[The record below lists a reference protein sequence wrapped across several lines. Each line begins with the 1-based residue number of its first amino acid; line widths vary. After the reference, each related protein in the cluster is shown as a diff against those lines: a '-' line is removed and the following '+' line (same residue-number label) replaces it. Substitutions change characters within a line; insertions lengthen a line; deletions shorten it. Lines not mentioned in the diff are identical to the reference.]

1 MSDQQ
6 QPPSES
12 SVPPAP
18 AYESA
23 PPPPPPAGVSPY
35 QAPGAPAGYG
45 QAGPIGQV
53 RSTGICILLYF
64 VTLGI
69 YGLYWYFKTH
79 EEMKRHSGQGIGGGI
94 ALILALFVG
103 IVMPYINSSEVGNL
117 REAPRPGKASQRW
130 DRSLVLPGHV
140 HPRRTVHLVHQDQ

>member
-1 MSDQQ
+1 M
-6 QPPSES
+6 
-12 SVPPAP
+12 A
-18 AYESA
+18 A
-23 PPPPPPAGVSPY
+23 Y

-45 QAGPIGQV
+45 QTGPIGQV

-69 YGLYWYFKTH
+69 YSLYWYFKTH

-117 REAPRPGKASQRW
+117 RESRGQDKRVSAGTGLWYFPGMFIIVGPFIWFIKTNDALNDYWRSQGAA
-130 DRSLVLPGHV
+130 D
-140 HPRRTVHLVHQDQ
+140 